1 MKIKILI
8 VVIWSMLVL
17 VPPLISWQQL
27 EIVAEQTI
35 LETLGNFDSRFQTQG
50 SISFT
55 FFVAIS
61 STILT
66 MIIGIPLAW
75 NLGRYKWRYHIILRS
90 IFTVPFV
97 MPSIL
102 VAMGFLSLLDWFEV
116 IFGDNNSQ
124 DLRIYSLLLAHAWF
138 NLALVVRFC
147 EPILSTIEESYED
160 AARLL
165 PSGNTK
171 LKRFGRLWG
180 PLLLPNII
188 ASASLVFVF
197 SFTSFALVKFLVPA
211 QRNLEVVMSN
221 QAEWAGV
228 EIPALGRAPSEIVL
242 ASSSIQ
248 LLTIILALAI
258 SSKLQSRSRGHHLS
272 SLKDSRKE
280 VSFFSIR
287 GLYIL
292 MMLIFIISPLF
303 ALISSSFLVRENG
316 VMIWST
322 QGWVAAFGGTH
333 SPTNVYQSLY
343 SSLSYAFLTVLISLP
358 IGFVLSDSI
367 NELEKED
374 SKFSTILDILVM
386 FPLALSAVMV
396 GLGVLVG
403 IIRTEPEL
411 ARVWWIPIYGHLMLA
426 TPFVVRVLLPAMRNL
441 NPEFEQSAA
450 LLGAG
455 YLKRLMTI
463 KIPILA
469 PSIIV
474 ASSLVF
480 AISLGEFG
488 ASWVVLRFT
497 EYTTIPVMIG
507 NILSRPGYD
516 PLLRSVANAAGTVL
530 LLMTLILFIGVERFR
545 PVGRGGEF

>member
-1 MKIKILI
+1 M
-8 VVIWSMLVL
+8 
-17 VPPLISWQQL
+17 
-27 EIVAEQTI
+27 E
-35 LETLGNFDSRFQTQG
+35 
-50 SISFT
+50 
-55 FFVAIS
+55 
-61 STILT
+61 
-66 MIIGIPLAW
+66 
-75 NLGRYKWRYHIILRS
+75 
-90 IFTVPFV
+90 
-97 MPSIL
+97 
-102 VAMGFLSLLDWFEV
+102 
-116 IFGDNNSQ
+116 
-124 DLRIYSLLLAHAWF
+124 
-138 NLALVVRFC
+138 
-147 EPILSTIEESYED
+147 
-160 AARLL
+160 
-165 PSGNTK
+165 
-171 LKRFGRLWG
+171 
-180 PLLLPNII
+180 
-188 ASASLVFVF
+188 
-197 SFTSFALVKFLVPA
+197 
-211 QRNLEVVMSN
+211 
-221 QAEWAGV
+221 
-228 EIPALGRAPSEIVL
+228 
-242 ASSSIQ
+242 
-248 LLTIILALAI
+248 
-258 SSKLQSRSRGHHLS
+258 
-272 SLKDSRKE
+272 
-280 VSFFSIR
+280 
-287 GLYIL
+287 
-292 MMLIFIISPLF
+292 
-303 ALISSSFLVRENG
+303 
-316 VMIWST
+316 
-322 QGWVAAFGGTH
+322 
-333 SPTNVYQSLY
+333 
-343 SSLSYAFLTVLISLP
+343 
-358 IGFVLSDSI
+358 SDST
-367 NELEKED
+367 EKED